1 MELKEK
7 HRQVLL
13 EELEVATADYKEYV
27 LLRNSDNC
35 DKDMEEYFEIRI
47 FLAWERVELIKKS
60 LIDNQIDY

>member
-13 EELEVATADYKEYV
+13 EELEVATADYNEQK
-27 LLRNSDNC
+27 LLRYSDKC
-35 DKDMEEYFEIRI
+35 DKDFEEYFEIRI
-47 FLAWERVELIKKS
+47 FIAYERIELIKKS

>member
-1 MELKEK
+1 MELREK
-7 HRQVLL
+7 HRESLL
-13 EELEVATADYKEYV
+13 EELEKTTADYKEYV

-47 FLAWERVELIKKS
+47 FLAWERIELIKKS